1 MNDNITIQCEPVKDM
16 PLPAASADERKKP
29 AFAMPPPEPTQIAA
43 EGVRF
48 DFNHGLRVKV
58 PDKGENQAI
67 VSP

>member
-29 AFAMPPPEPTQIAA
+29 AFAVPPPEPTQIAA

-48 DFNHGLRVKV
+48 DFNHGLRV
-58 PDKGENQAI
+58 
-67 VSP
+67 